1 MLPPVT
7 SQSRERPPLRVGLVQ
22 IKPVKGDL
30 EANLA
35 AVRDRIAGA
44 GRQHDLLVFPEACLS
59 GYFLEGGVA
68 EAALEAPDLAA
79 RLGAPPPGSGDVVLG
94 FYERW
99 RGRIFASAAYLTPGG
114 SGWDVVHV
122 HRKMFLPT
130 YGVFDEGRFVD
141 HGTELHAFDTRFGR
155 MGMLICEELWHS
167 LPATVLA
174 LAGAEL
180 LLVVSASPA
189 RDFSPQSGGLPR
201 NLDRWDVLASA
212 TATEHGLFV
221 AIAQLA
227 GSEGGKLF
235 PGGSIL
241 VGPDGAIL
249 ARGPLYEEAVV
260 SAALDGSERDRAR
273 RSSPLLRDLEQTL
286 PHLLHALE
294 EARAHARGIAPRP
307 DDVEEGPAPEVAAR
321 VVPVPLQ
328 GARGDGPR
336 SQDPYDTAALDLDLE
351 LVERTLI
358 EFIREE
364 VRRRR
369 RFERV
374 VVGVSGGVDSAVSLF
389 LAARALGPENVTG
402 FRLPYATSSR
412 ESLEHADLALEA
424 AGVEG
429 RTIEITGPIDAYV
442 SRFEPDISPTRRG
455 NLMARLRA
463 VILFD
468 QSARLQALPLG
479 TGNKSERLL
488 GYFTWHADDSPPIN
502 PLGDLFKTQVWAL
515 AKHLDVPDPIVGK
528 PPTADLVK
536 GVTDES
542 EMGIGYG
549 RADPILY
556 WLLQGFQPEDLVRR
570 GFDRGEVELVWR
582 RLSST
587 HWKRELPTVA
597 ILSSSAIGEFY
608 LRPVDF

>member
-1 MLPPVT
+1 MSS
-7 SQSRERPPLRVGLVQ
+7 SQERSPLRVGLVQ
-22 IKPVKGDL
+22 FKPAKGDL

-35 AVRDRIAGA
+35 VVRERIMTAGP
-44 GRQHDLLVFPEACLS
+44 GHDLLVFPEACLS

-68 EAALEAPDLAA
+68 DAALGAEDMAT
-79 RLGAPPPGSGDVVLG
+79 RLGTPPADACDVVLG

-99 RGRIFASAAYLTPGG
+99 RHRVYAAVAYLTPGKA
-114 SGWDVVHV
+114 GWTVVHV

-130 YGVFDEGRFVD
+130 YGVFDEARFVET
-141 HGTELHAFDTRFGR
+141 GTELRAFDTRFGR
-155 MGMLICEELWHS
+155 LGMLVCEEMWHS
-167 LPATVLA
+167 LPPTVLA
-174 LAGAEL
+174 LSGAEL
-180 LLVVSASPA
+180 VIVASASPA
-189 RDFSPQSGGLPR
+189 RDFSPHKGGRPG
-201 NLDRWDVLASA
+201 NLDRWEALAPA
-212 TATEHGLFV
+212 VAAEHGIFV
-221 AIAQLA
+221 AVSQLV

-235 PGGSIL
+235 PGGSL
-241 VGPDGAIL
+241 AVAPDGTVI
-249 ARGPLYEEAVV
+249 ARGPLYEEGVV
-260 SAALDGSERDRAR
+260 TAMLDGRAR
-273 RSSPLLRDLEQTL
+273 ERAHLNSPLLADLEQIL
-286 PHLLHALE
+286 PHLLRALEDARSHALGRALPAGTGE
-294 EARAHARGIAPRP
+294 E
-307 DDVEEGPAPEVAAR
+307 EEGPNDDVIAPVFES
-321 VVPVPLQ
+321 VPLQ
-328 GARGDGPR
+328 GARGQGPLPA
-336 SQDPYDTAALDLDLE
+336 DPYDLSVMDLDLE
-351 LVERTLI
+351 LVERTLV

-369 RFERV
+369 GFSKV
-374 VVGVSGGVDSAVSLF
+374 VVGVSGGVDSAVSLL
-389 LAARALGPENVTG
+389 LAARALGPENVHG
-402 FRLPYATSSR
+402 FRLPYASSSAD
-412 ESLEHADLALEA
+412 SLEHAELALAA

-429 RTIEITGPIDAYV
+429 RTIEVTGPIDAYV
-442 SRFEPDISPTRRG
+442 SAYEPDISPARKG

-488 GYFTWHADDSPPIN
+488 GYFTWHADDSPPVN
-502 PLGDLFKTQVWAL
+502 PLGDLFKTQLWAL
-515 AKHLDVPDPIVGK
+515 ARHLGVPAPIVEK

-556 WLLQGFQPEDLVRR
+556 WLLQGFQANDLVSM
-570 GFDRGEVELVWR
+570 GCDPAEVALVWR

-608 LRPVDF
+608 LRPVDY

>member
-1 MLPPVT
+1 M
-7 SQSRERPPLRVGLVQ
+7 
-22 IKPVKGDL
+22 KPAKGDL

-35 AVRDRIAGA
+35 AVRDRIAQA

-68 EAALEAPDLAA
+68 EAALEAGALAA
-79 RLGAPPPGSGDVVLG
+79 RLGAPPPDAGDVALG

-99 RGRIFASAAYLTPGG
+99 RRRIFASAAYLTPGRG
-114 SGWDVVHV
+114 GWEVVHV

-155 MGMLICEELWHS
+155 MGMLVCEELWHS
-167 LPATVLA
+167 LTSTVLA
-174 LAGAEL
+174 LAGAEV

-189 RDFSPQSGGLPR
+189 RDFSPRSGGRPR
-201 NLDRWDVLASA
+201 NLDRWDALATA
-212 TATEHGLFV
+212 AATEHGVFV

-241 VGPDGAIL
+241 VGPEGDVL

-260 SAALDGSERDRAR
+260 SAALDSGQSERAHLN
-273 RSSPLLRDLEQTL
+273 SPLLTDLEEKL
-286 PHLLHALE
+286 PHLQRALE
-294 EARAHARGIAPRP
+294 EATAHARGVAPP
-307 DDVEEGPAPEVAAR
+307 SAESDEDDGATSAAHPR
-321 VVPVPLQ
+321 ALPVPLQ
-328 GARGDGPR
+328 GSRGDGPR
-336 SQDPYDTAALDLDLE
+336 PQDPNDASALDLDLE

-389 LAARALGPENVTG
+389 LAARALGPEHVTG
-402 FRLPYATSSR
+402 FRLPYATSSSD
-412 ESLEHADLALEA
+412 SLEHAQLALDA

-442 SRFEPDISPTRRG
+442 SKYEPDISPRRRG

-468 QSARLQALPLG
+468 QSARLHALPLG

-515 AKHLDVPDPIVGK
+515 ARHLGVPDPIVGK

-549 RADPILY
+549 RADPILH
-556 WLLQGFQPEDLVRR
+556 WLLQGFQREELVRR
-570 GFDRGEVELVWR
+570 GFDRAEVELVWR
-582 RLSST
+582 RLSTT